1 MIPTTTIGAYPKPGY
16 VPITDWFTTDY
27 RVGEVVDYT
36 SAYEEQLNAA
46 GVDAELLFRR
56 ATKELIDDQIDA
68 GIDIV
73 TDGEVRRENYV
84 HTQCRYL
91 SGFDFEHL
99 GRHRIRG
106 AIETRL
112 PTVSGPV
119 GFDTSPLAREFE
131 IAQSLSARPVKVT
144 LPGPM
149 TIIDTTVDAHYHDE
163 RALGADLAAALN
175 AQIHDLVAAGCRHIQ
190 IDEPVMAR
198 KPTVALDYGI
208 DQLGRCFHEVPATV
222 TRAVHCCCGY
232 PRQLDDT
239 DYPKAD
245 RRTYLQ
251 LAPALDAAPIHQVSI
266 EDAHRH
272 NDLAGLLPLF
282 ADTTVILGVVAIAQS
297 RVETAE
303 EIAARLRVA
312 REYLPEDR
320 LVAAPD
326 CGLGYL
332 DRDLA
337 RKKLR
342 ALTAAVA
349 TLDG

>member
-16 VPITDWFTTDY
+16 VPITDWFTTEY
-27 RVGEVVDYT
+27 RAGEVVDYT
-36 SAYEEQLNAA
+36 SAYDEQLSAA
-46 GVDAELLFRR
+46 GDDAEMLFRR
-56 ATKELIDDQIDA
+56 ATKAIIDDQVDA

-99 GRHRIRG
+99 GRHRIRD
-106 AIETRL
+106 AIDTRL
-112 PTVSGPV
+112 PTVCGPV
-119 GFDTSPLAREFE
+119 GFVASPLARQFE

-149 TIIDTTVDAHYHDE
+149 TIIDSTVDAHYHDE
-163 RALGADLAAALN
+163 RALGADLVVALN

-198 KPTVALDYGI
+198 KPSVALDYGI
-208 DQLGRCFHEVPATV
+208 DHLGRCFDEVPSTV
-222 TRAVHCCCGY
+222 TRTVHCCCGY

-245 RRTYLQ
+245 RRAYLQ

-272 NDLAGLLPLF
+272 NDLAELLPLF
-282 ADTTVILGVVAIAQS
+282 ADTTVILGVVAIARS
-297 RVETAE
+297 RVETTE

-312 REYLPEDR
+312 RDHLPENR

-332 DRDLA
+332 DRELA

-342 ALTAAVA
+342 ALTAAVV
-349 TLDG
+349 TLDR